1 MNTVRSGI
9 ELSWGWVSHRVAH
22 GPGEVMVIQVMTSP
36 AQGMQVTVLNPFNVV
51 ILFQPVT
58 LQCNYQTS
66 ATQPPIVTWKYKSY
80 CRSRLADAFNPSSQ
94 ANQINNQLQQNNPGY
109 NPYVE
114 CQDSTRTVR
123 VVATKQGNAV
133 TLGDFYQGRR
143 ITITNN
149 ADLSIDQT
157 AWGDSGVYYCTVTSS
172 QDLQGNNEAYAE
184 LIVLGKNLFLF
195 ADWLFV
201 VLVVLGFLLL
211 FLLFG
216 ICWCQCCPHTC
227 CCYVRCPCCPE
238 KCCCPE
244 ALYVAGKAATAGV
257 PSVYAPSVGAPSI
270 YSHPN
275 PVKLGPPATTIPM
288 GPMSPMYN
296 GYGAEYDR
304 ASSVGGNS
312 SKVPLLRDTDSG
324 GNSAVR
330 SGYRIQANQQDDSM
344 RVLYYMER
352 ELANFDPTRPGQA
365 NGKLEKVMSEISSL
379 HEDDR
384 RQELRQGLGRLRSR
398 PMSPISD
405 VGEGDS
411 GRGSET
417 RRLVPTPRRGERYE
431 EEHYARRPRSH
442 SVDDLDRDW
451 SPQPEG
457 RGRGRGRQHRDSS
470 PNWREEEYY
479 GRQRSRSRDDLRE
492 LDRSHY
498 DGRLLQE
505 ALRKKGRADS
515 REDLDGGSSSSARSG
530 NRRDRDEDGF
540 PPPPPPYTET
550 ESVSSRG
557 KNDRK
562 LRRVSGWDAGPR
574 LSRGHQ
580 LLSHSTVCHWLRRGR
595 GAWQ

>member
-1 MNTVRSGI
+1 
-9 ELSWGWVSHRVAH
+9 
-22 GPGEVMVIQVMTSP
+22 MVI
-36 AQGMQVTVLNPFNVV
+36 QGMQVTVLNPFNVV

-94 ANQINNQLQQNNPGY
+94 ENQINNQLQQNNPGY

-184 LIVLGKNLFLF
+184 LIVLGKNLWLS

-201 VLVVLGFLLL
+201 VLVVLGFLLIL
-211 FLLFG
+211 LLFG

-244 ALYVAGKAATAGV
+244 AREFSPPVPQLPLPRDGCISGIAIKLYLAALPQKWLHLTGCACPFQTGLALTG
-257 PSVYAPSVGAPSI
+257 SRT
-270 YSHPN
+270 H
-275 PVKLGPPATTIPM
+275 
-288 GPMSPMYN
+288 
-296 GYGAEYDR
+296 
-304 ASSVGGNS
+304 SSLWL
-312 SKVPLLRDTDSG
+312 PLFP
-324 GNSAVR
+324 AVR

-365 NGKLEKVMSEISSL
+365 NGKLEK
-379 HEDDR
+379 
-384 RQELRQGLGRLRSR
+384 
-398 PMSPISD
+398 
-405 VGEGDS
+405 GE
-411 GRGSET
+411 
-417 RRLVPTPRRGERYE
+417 
-431 EEHYARRPRSH
+431 
-442 SVDDLDRDW
+442 
-451 SPQPEG
+451 
-457 RGRGRGRQHRDSS
+457 
-470 PNWREEEYY
+470 
-479 GRQRSRSRDDLRE
+479 
-492 LDRSHY
+492 
-498 DGRLLQE
+498 
-505 ALRKKGRADS
+505 
-515 REDLDGGSSSSARSG
+515 
-530 NRRDRDEDGF
+530 
-540 PPPPPPYTET
+540 
-550 ESVSSRG
+550 
-557 KNDRK
+557 
-562 LRRVSGWDAGPR
+562 
-574 LSRGHQ
+574 
-580 LLSHSTVCHWLRRGR
+580 
-595 GAWQ
+595 

>member
-1 MNTVRSGI
+1 METRRPQPALRTLLWLLVGA
-9 ELSWGWVSHRVAH
+9 WVSGPAH
-22 GPGEVMVIQVMTSP
+22 
-36 AQGMQVTVLNPFNVV
+36 GMQVTVLNPFNVV

-80 CRSRLADAFNPSSQ
+80 CRSRLADAFSPSSQ
-94 ANQINNQLQQNNPGY
+94 ENQINNQLQQNNPGY

-184 LIVLGKNLFLF
+184 LIVLGKSSEVSELLPGFQIGHME
-195 ADWLFV
+195 DWLFV
-201 VLVVLGFLLL
+201 ILVVLGFLLIL
-211 FLLFG
+211 LLFG

-244 ALYVAGKAATAGV
+244 ALYAAGKAATAGV
-257 PSVYAPSVGAPSI
+257 PSIYAPSVGAPSI

-275 PVKLGPPATTIPM
+275 PMKLGPPATTIPM

-312 SKVPLLRDTDSG
+312 SQVPLLRDTDSG

-344 RVLYYMER
+344 RVLYYMEK

-365 NGKLEKVMSEISSL
+365 NGKLEKASVMSEISSL

-405 VGEGDS
+405 MGEGES

-417 RRLVPTPRRGERYE
+417 RRLVPPPRRGERYE

-470 PNWREEEYY
+470 PDWREEEYY
-479 GRQRSRSRDDLRE
+479 GQRRSRSRDDLRE
-492 LDRSHY
+492 LDRGHY

-505 ALRKKGRADS
+505 ALRKKGRAGS
-515 REDLDGGSSSSARSG
+515 REDLDGGSGSSARSG
-530 NRRDRDEDGF
+530 YRRDRDEDGF

-562 LRRVSGWDAGPR
+562 LRRNHD
-574 LSRGHQ
+574 LSRES
-580 LLSHSTVCHWLRRGR
+580 LVV
-595 GAWQ
+595 

>member
-1 MNTVRSGI
+1 METRGPRPA
-9 ELSWGWVSHRVAH
+9 LLTLLWLLGGAWVP
-22 GPGEVMVIQVMTSP
+22 GP
-36 AQGMQVTVLNPFNVV
+36 ANGMQVTVLNPFNVV

-94 ANQINNQLQQNNPGY
+94 ESQLTNQLQQNNPGY

-114 CQDSTRTVR
+114 CQDNTRTVR

-184 LIVLGKNLFLF
+184 LIVL
-195 ADWLFV
+195 DWLFV
-201 VLVVLGFLLL
+201 ILVVLGFLLIL
-211 FLLFG
+211 LLFG

-227 CCYVRCPCCPE
+227 CCYIRCPCCPE

-244 ALYVAGKAATAGV
+244 ALYTAGKAATAGV
-257 PSVYAPSVGAPSI
+257 PSVYDPSVGAPSI
-270 YSHPN
+270 YAHPH
-275 PVKLGPPATTIPM
+275 PVKLGPPAAMIPM

-312 SKVPLLRDTDSG
+312 SQVPLLRDTDSG
-324 GNSAVR
+324 RNSAVR

-344 RVLYYMER
+344 RVLYYMEK

-365 NGKLEKVMSEISSL
+365 NGKLEKASVMSEVSSL

-384 RQELRQGLGRLRSR
+384 RQELRQGLERLRSR

-405 VGEGDS
+405 MGEGES
-411 GRGSET
+411 VRSSEA
-417 RRLVPTPRRGERYE
+417 RRLLPPPPRRGERYE

-457 RGRGRGRQHRDSS
+457 RGRGKDRRRRDSS
-470 PNWREEEYY
+470 PDWREEEYY
-479 GRQRSRSRDDLRE
+479 GQRRSRSRDDLRE
-492 LDRSHY
+492 LERDRY
-498 DGRLLQE
+498 DRRLLQE
-505 ALRKKGRADS
+505 ALRRKGRANS
-515 REDLDGGSSSSARSG
+515 REDLDGGSGSSGRSG
-530 NRRDRDEDGF
+530 NRKDRNEDGF

-557 KNDRK
+557 KNDRRI
-562 LRRVSGWDAGPR
+562 RRNHD
-574 LSRGHQ
+574 LSRES
-580 LLSHSTVCHWLRRGR
+580 LVV
-595 GAWQ
+595 

>member
-1 MNTVRSGI
+1 METRGPQPALRTLLWLLVGAWI
-9 ELSWGWVSHRVAH
+9 PGPAH
-22 GPGEVMVIQVMTSP
+22 
-36 AQGMQVTVLNPFNVV
+36 GMQVTVLNPFNVV

-66 ATQPPIVTWKYKSY
+66 ATQPAIVTWKYKSY

-94 ANQINNQLQQNNPGY
+94 ENQINNQLQQNNPGY

-184 LIVLGKNLFLF
+184 LIVL
-195 ADWLFV
+195 V
-201 VLVVLGFLLL
+201 
-211 FLLFG
+211 
-216 ICWCQCCPHTC
+216 
-227 CCYVRCPCCPE
+227 
-238 KCCCPE
+238 
-244 ALYVAGKAATAGV
+244 YVAGKAATAGV

-312 SKVPLLRDTDSG
+312 SQVPLLRDTDSG

-352 ELANFDPTRPGQA
+352 ELANFDPTRPGQV
-365 NGKLEKVMSEISSL
+365 NGKLEKASVMSEISSL

-417 RRLVPTPRRGERYE
+417 RRLVPPPRRGERYE

-470 PNWREEEYY
+470 PDWRGEEEYY

-492 LDRSHY
+492 LDRGHY

-505 ALRKKGRADS
+505 ALRKKGRAGS

-530 NRRDRDEDGF
+530 NRRDRDEDSF

-562 LRRVSGWDAGPR
+562 LRRNHDVSR
-574 LSRGHQ
+574 ESL
-580 LLSHSTVCHWLRRGR
+580 VV
-595 GAWQ
+595 

>member
-1 MNTVRSGI
+1 METRGAQPALRTLLWLLVGA
-9 ELSWGWVSHRVAH
+9 WVSGPAH
-22 GPGEVMVIQVMTSP
+22 
-36 AQGMQVTVLNPFNVV
+36 GMQVTVLNPFNVV

-80 CRSRLADAFNPSSQ
+80 CRSRLADAFSPSSQ
-94 ANQINNQLQQNNPGY
+94 ENQINNQLQQNNPGY

-184 LIVLGKNLFLF
+184 LIVL
-195 ADWLFV
+195 DWLFV
-201 VLVVLGFLLL
+201 ILVVLGFLLIL
-211 FLLFG
+211 LLFG

-244 ALYVAGKAATAGV
+244 ALYAAGKAATAGV
-257 PSVYAPSVGAPSI
+257 PSIYAPSVSAPNI

-275 PVKLGPPATTIPM
+275 PMKLGPPATTIPM

-304 ASSVGGNS
+304 ASS
-312 SKVPLLRDTDSG
+312 
-324 GNSAVR
+324 AVR

-344 RVLYYMER
+344 RVLYYMEK

-365 NGKLEKVMSEISSL
+365 NGKLEKASVMSEISSL

-417 RRLVPTPRRGERYE
+417 RRLVPPPRRGERYE

-457 RGRGRGRQHRDSS
+457 RGRGRGRQRRDSS
-470 PNWREEEYY
+470 PDWREEEYH
-479 GRQRSRSRDDLRE
+479 GQRRSRSRDDLRE
-492 LDRSHY
+492 LDRGHY

-505 ALRKKGRADS
+505 ALRKKGRAGS
-515 REDLDGGSSSSARSG
+515 RQDLDGDSGSSARSG
-530 NRRDRDEDGF
+530 HRRDRDEDGF

-562 LRRVSGWDAGPR
+562 LRRNHD
-574 LSRGHQ
+574 LSRES
-580 LLSHSTVCHWLRRGR
+580 LVV
-595 GAWQ
+595 